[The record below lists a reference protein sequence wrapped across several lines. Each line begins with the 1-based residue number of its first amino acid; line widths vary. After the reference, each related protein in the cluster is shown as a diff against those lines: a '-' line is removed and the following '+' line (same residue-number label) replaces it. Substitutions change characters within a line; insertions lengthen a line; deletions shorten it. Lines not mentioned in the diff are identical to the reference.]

1 MPPIELLVQA
11 LLNGFGLAVVY
22 ILVALGLTLIF
33 SILEIINFAHGE
45 FYMLGGFAAY
55 FLFAVAGLNYFAA
68 LVVAVALVGLAGVVA
83 ERLVFRHLRGKTLNA
98 FIVSLGLLWVLQAT
112 AQLSFGVLD
121 KSVPSAVSGIV
132 RMGGL
137 IVSRER
143 LMVMLIAVGLIAGL
157 YSFLKFAR
165 TGQAMR
171 AAAQDADAAA
181 LQGVNIELV
190 SALGFGIGCA
200 LAGAAGALLAP
211 IFAVSPTM
219 GALPVVKAFIIII
232 VGGMG
237 EPAGRGDGRAAAGR
251 GGGAGHAVHEQRRR
265 QHPWLPHGHRDPA
278 RASPRAP
285 RWLARR
291 SSHGARAR
299 ARSGSRSSPR
309 RASPCR

>member
-1 MPPIELLVQA
+1 MPIELLVQA

-22 ILVALGLTLIF
+22 VLVALGLTLIF
-33 SILEIINFAHGE
+33 SILEVINFAHGE
-45 FYMLGGFAAY
+45 FYMLGGFTAY
-55 FLFAVAGLNYFAA
+55 YLFAVGGLNYVAT
-68 LVVAVALVGLAGVVA
+68 LVLAVLLVGLAGVVA

-98 FIVSLGLLWVLQAT
+98 FIVSLGLLWVLQAS

-132 RMGGL
+132 RVGGV

-143 LMVMLIAVGLIAGL
+143 LFVILTAVALIVGLYL
-157 YSFLKFAR
+157 FLKFTR

-171 AAAQDADAAA
+171 AVAQDAEAAA
-181 LQGVNIELV
+181 LQGVNIELT

-237 EPAGRGDGRAAAGR
+237 SLPGAVLGGLLLGAVEGVGTLFMSSAAVNILGFLMVIAILLLRPRGLLGAA
-251 GGGAGHAVHEQRRR
+251 
-265 QHPWLPHGHRDPA
+265 
-278 RASPRAP
+278 
-285 RWLARR
+285 
-291 SSHGARAR
+291 
-299 ARSGSRSSPR
+299 
-309 RASPCR
+309 

>member
-1 MPPIELLVQA
+1 MSIDVLIQA
-11 LLNGFGLAVVY
+11 SLNGFGLAVVY

-45 FYMLGGFAAY
+45 FYMLGGFVTYYA
-55 FLFAVAGLNYFAA
+55 FAVGGLPYLATLVLA
-68 LVVAVALVGLAGVVA
+68 VLVVGAVGVVA

-98 FIVSLGLLWVLQAT
+98 FIVSLGLLWVLQAS

-121 KSVPSAVSGIV
+121 KSVPSPVSGIV
-132 RMGGL
+132 RADGI

-143 LMVMLIAVGLIAGL
+143 LMVILTAVALIVGLYA
-157 YSFLKFAR
+157 FLTFTR

-171 AAAQDADAAA
+171 AVAQDPDAAA
-181 LQGVNIELV
+181 LQGIDIEAM

-237 EPAGRGDGRAAAGR
+237 SLPGAVLGGLLLGAVEGVGTLFMSSAAVNMLGFLIVIGILLLRPRGLLGAA
-251 GGGAGHAVHEQRRR
+251 
-265 QHPWLPHGHRDPA
+265 
-278 RASPRAP
+278 
-285 RWLARR
+285 
-291 SSHGARAR
+291 
-299 ARSGSRSSPR
+299 
-309 RASPCR
+309 

>member
-1 MPPIELLVQA
+1 MPIELLVQA

-33 SILEIINFAHGE
+33 SILEVINFAHGE

-55 FLFAVAGLNYFAA
+55 YLSAVGGLNYVAT
-68 LVVAVALVGLAGVVA
+68 LVLAMLLVGLAGVVA

-132 RMGGL
+132 RLGGV

-143 LMVMLIAVGLIAGL
+143 MFVILTAVGLIVGL
-157 YSFLKFAR
+157 YLFLKFTR

-171 AAAQDADAAA
+171 AVAQDAEAAA
-181 LQGVNIELV
+181 LQGVNIELT

-237 EPAGRGDGRAAAGR
+237 SLPGAVLGGLLLGAVEGVGTLFMSSAAVNILGFLMVIAILLLRPRGLLGAA
-251 GGGAGHAVHEQRRR
+251 
-265 QHPWLPHGHRDPA
+265 
-278 RASPRAP
+278 
-285 RWLARR
+285 
-291 SSHGARAR
+291 
-299 ARSGSRSSPR
+299 
-309 RASPCR
+309 

>member
-1 MPPIELLVQA
+1 MLIQA
-11 LLNGFGLAVVY
+11 TLNGFGLAVVY

-33 SILEIINFAHGE
+33 SILDVINFAHGE
-45 FYMLGGFAAY
+45 FYMLGGFVTY
-55 FLFAVAGLNYFAA
+55 YGFVVFGINYFVTLGLA
-68 LVVAVALVGLAGVVA
+68 VVAVGAAGVLA

-98 FIVSLGLLWVLQAT
+98 FIVSLGLLWVLQAS
-112 AQLSFGVLD
+112 AQLGFGVLD

-132 RMGGL
+132 RVFGF
-137 IVSRER
+137 IISRER
-143 LMVMLIAVGLIAGL
+143 LVVILVASALMVAL
-157 YSFLKFAR
+157 YAFLKLTP

-181 LQGVNIELV
+181 LQGIDIELI

-237 EPAGRGDGRAAAGR
+237 SLPGAVLGGLLLGAVEGVGTLFMSSAAVNMLGFLVVIAILLVRPRGLLGAA
-251 GGGAGHAVHEQRRR
+251 
-265 QHPWLPHGHRDPA
+265 
-278 RASPRAP
+278 
-285 RWLARR
+285 
-291 SSHGARAR
+291 
-299 ARSGSRSSPR
+299 
-309 RASPCR
+309 

>member
-1 MPPIELLVQA
+1 MPFDLLVQA
-11 LLNGFGLAVVY
+11 LLNGFGLAIVY

-55 FLFAVAGLNYFAA
+55 YLCAVGGLNYVAT
-68 LVVAVALVGLAGVVA
+68 LVLAVLLVGLAGVVA

-112 AQLSFGVLD
+112 AQLAFGVLD

-132 RMGGL
+132 RVGGV

-143 LMVMLIAVGLIAGL
+143 LFVILTAVALIVGLYL
-157 YSFLKFAR
+157 FLKFTR

-171 AAAQDADAAA
+171 AVAQDAEAAA
-181 LQGVNIELV
+181 LQGVNIELT

-237 EPAGRGDGRAAAGR
+237 SLPGAVLGGLLLGAVEGVGTLFMSSAAVNILGFLMVIAILLLRPRGLLGAA
-251 GGGAGHAVHEQRRR
+251 
-265 QHPWLPHGHRDPA
+265 
-278 RASPRAP
+278 
-285 RWLARR
+285 
-291 SSHGARAR
+291 
-299 ARSGSRSSPR
+299 
-309 RASPCR
+309 